1 VVHVG
6 HLELLK
12 LCQIVYVLPRD
23 KLTKP
28 EFQLKI
34 YYHVVGNVVMDV
46 VEVSHLLLG
55 NIMKILVSLQVIF
68 MEIIPGVNLIA
79 WLLVLI
85 ILLVLNTQP
94 VLLANTQLHLVKALV
109 NLIIPNTHSMMINIM
124 DQALTLSLEFQES
137 KLKLWPTDQLK
148 LLSLYMLISQHT
160 KVVFINILQ
169 DLN

>member
-1 VVHVG
+1 
-6 HLELLK
+6 
-12 LCQIVYVLPRD
+12 
-23 KLTKP
+23 
-28 EFQLKI
+28 
-34 YYHVVGNVVMDV
+34 MDV

-124 DQALTLSLEFQES
+124 DQALTLSLESRES
-137 KLKLWPTDQLK
+137 KLKL
-148 LLSLYMLISQHT
+148 
-160 KVVFINILQ
+160 
-169 DLN
+169 